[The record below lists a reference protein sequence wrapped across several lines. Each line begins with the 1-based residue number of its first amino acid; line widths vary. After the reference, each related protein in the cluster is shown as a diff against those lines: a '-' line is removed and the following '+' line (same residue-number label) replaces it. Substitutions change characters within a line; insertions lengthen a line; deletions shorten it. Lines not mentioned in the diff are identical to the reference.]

1 LVSRAAPLL
10 PLLWSALIAAPVRAQ
25 EAPGAGRLFGTEEA
39 PPPGMP
45 PSRER
50 VVMRLDYTAAEGCP
64 DEQLVRAAIG
74 AQVRRWDPFA
84 PNAPWRLKVTIVR
97 RAGYEG
103 TAELRNVTGSVEW
116 ARPLAAQARC
126 FDLVEDL
133 AVMLALHIDPPSPPR
148 SQAPV
153 KPAQPTPQDREQ
165 SRPQALSLP
174 PLPASPPRPRPALRV
189 GVGTWMNLATAP
201 RPAFGV
207 TADLGVRVAWFSVA
221 GELRWDAPAGASTME
236 GLDVS
241 TGLLTGAIVP
251 CGHVGW
257 FVGCLVGELGQIRGT
272 LTTASDVTP
281 DHRAMLYGTLG
292 ARLGFEIP
300 VVADHLYVRLAANL
314 LGVPKRPRFWFDPAQ
329 GPSQM
334 AWESP
339 AFTGGLGAGVVTS
352 F

>member
-1 LVSRAAPLL
+1 MVPRAAPLL
-10 PLLWSALIAAPVRAQ
+10 PLLWIALVAAPARAQ
-25 EAPGAGRLFGTEEA
+25 QAPGAGRLFGTDDA
-39 PPPGMP
+39 PAPGMLP
-45 PSRER
+45 PRER
-50 VVMRLDYTAAEGCP
+50 VVMRLDYAAAEGCP
-64 DEQLVRAAIG
+64 DDQLVRAAIS

-84 PNAPWRLKVTIVR
+84 PNAPWRLTVTIAR
-97 RAGYEG
+97 KAGYEG
-103 TAELRNVTGSVEW
+103 TAELRNVTGTIEW

-133 AVMLALHIDPPSPPR
+133 AVMLALHINPPSPPR
-148 SQAPV
+148 PQAPV
-153 KPAQPTPQDREQ
+153 QSAQPTPQEREQ
-165 SRPQALSLP
+165 PRPQALSMPLAPTP
-174 PLPASPPRPRPALRV
+174 PTRARPALRV

-207 TADLGVRVAWFSVA
+207 TADLGIRVAWFSIA
-221 GELRWDAPAGASTME
+221 AELRWDAPAGASTMA

-241 TGLLTGAIVP
+241 TALLTGAIVP

-257 FVGCLVGELGQIRGT
+257 FAGCFIGALGQIRGT
-272 LTTASDVTP
+272 LMAASDLTP
-281 DHRAMLYGTLG
+281 DHRAMLYASAG

-300 VVADHLYVRLAANL
+300 VVAYRLYVRLAANL
-314 LGVPKRPRFWFDPAQ
+314 LGVPKRPRFWFDPAR

-339 AFTGGLGAGVVTS
+339 AFTGGLGAGVVAA